1 MADDLYFFS
10 EVIFGVKKEKKKA
23 RTFCEPVMME
33 DFQSAGYGVADAR
46 RSQERIVVHISRQTF
61 SGDRSVT
68 SIVSSFELL
77 LSI

>member
-1 MADDLYFFS
+1 MTIL
-10 EVIFGVKKEKKKA
+10 VQVRNIV
-23 RTFCEPVMME
+23 FCEPVMME

-68 SIVSSFELL
+68 SIVSS
-77 LSI
+77 LSCF